1 MLYYRKRYCENIY
14 YQVLTFVE
22 NNYFL
27 RSESGGSMISNQV
40 LQSTIEGLKNIAR
53 IELCVLDVEGK
64 AYAFTN
70 QEMEKYSAQ
79 AVEFVR

>member
-1 MLYYRKRYCENIY
+1 
-14 YQVLTFVE
+14 
-22 NNYFL
+22 
-27 RSESGGSMISNQV
+27 MISNQV

-79 AVEFVR
+79 AVEFVRSSADSQEIA